1 MYEDIA
7 MSLQA
12 IKDAI
17 ASKKMICP
25 KCKGS
30 ITSYEKYAE
39 TIDAVRDGFNVQQID
54 SNGERVTLICG
65 NEGCSWK
72 ERTEYPMSFLV
83 D

>member
-1 MYEDIA
+1 

-25 KCKGS
+25 KCNKPVQK
-30 ITSYEKYAE
+30 YDKYAE
-39 TIDAVRDGFNVQQID
+39 TIDSVREGFNLDTVQ
-54 SNGERVTLICG
+54 SYGARVTLICG
-65 NEGCSWK
+65 NEGCEWK
-72 ERTEYPMSFLV
+72 ERTEYPMEYVL

>member
-1 MYEDIA
+1 

-17 ASKKMICP
+17 ANEKLICP
-25 KCKGS
+25 KCKGA
-30 ITSYEKYAE
+30 IKGWEKYAE
-39 TIDAVRDGFNVQQID
+39 TIDAVRDGFNIQEID

-65 NEGCSWK
+65 NEGCAWK
-72 ERTEYPMSFLV
+72 ERTEYPLEFSK

>member
-1 MYEDIA
+1 

-17 ASKKMICP
+17 ANKKMICP
-25 KCKGS
+25 TCKAP
-30 ITSYEKYAE
+30 IQQFTNYHE

-65 NEGCSWK
+65 NGSCSWK
-72 ERTEYPMSFLV
+72 ERTEYPMEYIV
-83 D
+83 E